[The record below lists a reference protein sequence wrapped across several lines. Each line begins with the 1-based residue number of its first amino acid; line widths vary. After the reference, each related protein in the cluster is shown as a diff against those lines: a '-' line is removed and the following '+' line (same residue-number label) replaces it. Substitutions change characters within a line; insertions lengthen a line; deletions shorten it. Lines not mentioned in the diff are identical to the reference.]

1 MNAAIWCRVSTDDQS
16 NLNQLGALRSW
27 AERRGLTVVNEY
39 RVEESAWTGK
49 HRAALAAAVED
60 ARLGQY
66 EVLLVWALDRLS
78 REGIEA
84 TLSTMRHFRERGVR
98 VLSLQEAWTDGPEA
112 MQELLGAFFAWMA
125 QQEISPVEA
134 SASELGWRVGRRPGY
149 RLVVYLGQ
157 RTRCLGAELAT
168 TPVTKLTALETPR
181 LAQRPNSTDV
191 DHWSEGWQRR
201 GEMLLTV
208 GFGSG
213 ILWAATIR

>member
-49 HRAALAAAVED
+49 HRAALATAVED

-84 TLSTMRHFRERGVR
+84 TLSTMRAFRERGVR

-125 QQEISPVEA
+125 QQESERRSERVRAGLARRKASGLPIGRLQGAKDKVPRRRAGYYARHEA
-134 SASELGWRVGRRPGY
+134 H
-149 RLVVYLGQ
+149 
-157 RTRCLGAELAT
+157 RT
-168 TPVTKLTALETPR
+168 
-181 LAQRPNSTDV
+181 
-191 DHWSEGWQRR
+191 
-201 GEMLLTV
+201 
-208 GFGSG
+208 
-213 ILWAATIR
+213 